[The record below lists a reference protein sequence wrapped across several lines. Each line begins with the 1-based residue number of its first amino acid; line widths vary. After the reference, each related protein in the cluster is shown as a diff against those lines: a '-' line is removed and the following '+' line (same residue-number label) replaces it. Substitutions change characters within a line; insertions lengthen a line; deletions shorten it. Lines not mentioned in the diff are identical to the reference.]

1 MQFVDRMGFEGLL
14 ADLAGRGYRLVGP
27 TVRDGAI
34 VLDEIESPDELPRG
48 VGEEQEAGRYRL
60 VGRSDDRW
68 FGFAHGPDS
77 AKRFLFPARE
87 VVWDGRARGRR
98 SASASAGDEDERPI
112 AFVGIRSCDLHAV
125 AVQDRVFLEGPA
137 PDPAYARRR
146 TRRRV
151 HRGELRDARGDV
163 LLRLHAD
170 RPPVHAGVRRRAHR
184 VRRRLRRRSRE
195 PSSAPSCCRRPA
207 PGEATPEEE
216 RADREVTERAIASMG
231 RALETGD
238 LPDLLYRNREHPRWL
253 EVGDRCLACGNCT
266 SACPT
271 CFCHDVVDT
280 TDILGTTATRT
291 REWASCFSDEF
302 SHTVGGDVRTARS
315 SRYRQWLT
323 HKFASWI
330 DQFGTSGCVGC
341 GRCITWCPVGIDVT
355 EEIAAIRIE
364 DGVVVAAVR
373 VRMTTA
379 VAPAAVPAVSL
390 MPDTVA
396 VVRRVVQE
404 TPDTATYWLSIA
416 DPERRAAYR
425 FLPGQFNMLYVFGS
439 GEVPDLDLVGPGAP
453 GAPGPHDPGHRDG

>member
-1 MQFVDRMGFEGLL
+1 MQFVDRRGFEGLL
-14 ADLAGRGYRLVGP
+14 TDLVGRGFRLVGP

-34 VLDEIESPDELPRG
+34 VLDEIESPAELPRG
-48 VGEEQEAGRYRL
+48 VGEEQEAGRYR
-60 VGRSDDRW
+60 VVRRSDDRW

-77 AKRFLFPARE
+77 AKRFLFPGRE
-87 VVWDGRARGRR
+87 VLGTAVRENGDLRLEP
-98 SASASAGDEDERPI
+98 AGDEDDRPI

-125 AVQDRVFLEGPA
+125 AIQDRVFLDGPA

-146 TRRRV
+146 REAVFVAVNCETPGGTCFCASMETGPRCTQGFDV
-151 HRGELRDARGDV
+151 ALTEFDDGFVAEPGTELGRELLAAADARQ
-163 LLRLHAD
+163 
-170 RPPVHAGVRRRAHR
+170 
-184 VRRRLRRRSRE
+184 
-195 PSSAPSCCRRPA
+195 
-207 PGEATPEEE
+207 ATPEEE
-216 RADREVTERAIASMG
+216 RADRDVTERAISAMG
-231 RALETGD
+231 RVLETGD
-238 LPDLLYRNREHPRWL
+238 MPDLLYRNREHPRWL

-355 EEIAAIRIE
+355 EEIAAIRIQ
-364 DGVVVAAVR
+364 DGVVVA
-373 VRMTTA
+373 
-379 VAPAAVPAVSL
+379 VADS
-390 MPDTVA
+390 
-396 VVRRVVQE
+396 
-404 TPDTATYWLSIA
+404 
-416 DPERRAAYR
+416 
-425 FLPGQFNMLYVFGS
+425 
-439 GEVPDLDLVGPGAP
+439 
-453 GAPGPHDPGHRDG
+453 